1 MSTISL
7 CMIVRNEE
15 QVLRCCLDS
24 ICSLVD
30 EILIADTG
38 STDLTKEIAKDYTEK
53 IWDFP
58 WIDDFSAA
66 RNFIISKAR
75 SEYFMWLDADDCL
88 PAEQASSFS
97 RLKEE
102 LSPQTDMV
110 LLPYHTGFDSLGRPA
125 FSCVRERLIRNRKGY
140 CFCGRVHEAI
150 PLSGNVIF
158 RDIPVEHRKKGT
170 SDPERNLKIYQNMIS
185 GGEPFEAR
193 DLYYYG
199 RELLDHGD

>member
-97 RLKEE
+97 RRPSYTAPGSEPPCPASIITRFASDIISL
-102 LSPQTDMV
+102 LHILIRQQGQTAYVRRTPDFAPSCRPE
-110 LLPYHTGFDSLGRPA
+110 LLPHILPY
-125 FSCVRERLIRNRKGY
+125 VKERQKL
-140 CFCGRVHEAI
+140 
-150 PLSGNVIF
+150 P
-158 RDIPVEHRKKGT
+158 T
-170 SDPERNLKIYQNMIS
+170 
-185 GGEPFEAR
+185 
-193 DLYYYG
+193 
-199 RELLDHGD
+199 